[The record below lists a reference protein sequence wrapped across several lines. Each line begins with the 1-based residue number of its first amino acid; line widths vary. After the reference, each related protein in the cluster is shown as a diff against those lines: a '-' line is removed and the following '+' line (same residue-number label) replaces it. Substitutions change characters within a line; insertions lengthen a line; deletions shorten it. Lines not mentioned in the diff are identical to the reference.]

1 LVLDQDVKS
10 NMLLP
15 ILNRIKKGLFVDDPA
30 GEAIV
35 QDYVRKLNIKT
46 DNIFKA
52 ANLLSGGNQ
61 QKIVLAKWLVNAPD
75 ILLLDEPTI
84 GVDIGAKPKSWK
96 SSGSSPMGAR
106 RCWWCR
112 RNLPSCW
119 PWLTVSSFSIREAWR
134 NNLIVKT
141 SHPRRYCNM
150 QSKANTLP
158 ASTRFSQRGFD
169 WRRYI
174 VYVAFVAVFF
184 YFSVTLYDEGFLST
198 NNLLN
203 IARQTA
209 MIAIMA
215 VAMTFVIGAA
225 QIDLSVGSV
234 AALSALISALAM
246 QAGLGM
252 FGGIIA
258 GLGTGALIGLINGLL
273 ITQIAIP
280 AFLVTL
286 GMMIITKGLAMWVT
300 DTAPV
305 PILNESFTF
314 LFGSGDLGPIPVL
327 LVWMVV
333 IGIIGHVLLRK
344 TAYGRRTLA
353 VGGNEKAR
361 NSPAF
366 TSSVSNCWLWWAQVC
381 SRGLPACYT
390 PDACTRRALPS
401 ARGRAVGYCC
411 CHPRWHQPVWRH
423 CNRHWY
429 HFRCVDDRHDQQ
441 RFDHHGAGCQPADG
455 G

>member
-1 LVLDQDVKS
+1 
-10 NMLLP
+10 
-15 ILNRIKKGLFVDDPA
+15 
-30 GEAIV
+30 
-35 QDYVRKLNIKT
+35 
-46 DNIFKA
+46 
-52 ANLLSGGNQ
+52 
-61 QKIVLAKWLVNAPD
+61 
-75 ILLLDEPTI
+75 
-84 GVDIGAKPKSWK
+84 
-96 SSGSSPMGAR
+96 
-106 RCWWCR
+106 
-112 RNLPSCW
+112 
-119 PWLTVSSFSIREAWR
+119 
-134 NNLIVKT
+134 
-141 SHPRRYCNM
+141 M
-150 QSKANTLP
+150 QSKANNLP
-158 ASTRFSQRGFD
+158 ASTRFSLRGFD

-327 LVWMVV
+327 LFWMVV

-344 TAYGRRTLA
+344 TVYGRRTLA
-353 VGGNEKAR
+353 VGGNENAAEFSGVHVKRIKLLVMVGSGMLA
-361 NSPAF
+361 
-366 TSSVSNCWLWWAQVC
+366 
-381 SRGLPACYT
+381 GLAGMLY
-390 PDACTRRALPS
+390 AGRMHS
-401 ARGRAVGYCC
+401 ARFTFGEGDELSVIAAVILGGTSLFGGTAT
-411 CHPRWHQPVWRH
+411 VIGTIFGALMIGMI
-423 CNRHWY
+423 NNGLIIMGLD
-429 HFRCVDDRHDQQ
+429 VSQQ
-441 RFDHHGAGCQPADG
+441 MVVKGLIIILAVAFGKKAAQR
-455 G
+455 